1 MTRSFVEHVAR
12 CTWVAVLLV
21 AAVGAGCS
29 SSTTSC
35 PAGQTACNG
44 VCVDLQTDA
53 LHCGTCSTSCIAGA
67 SCNAGLCACPAA
79 QPDTCGIQC
88 VNKQTATAN
97 CGTCGHDCGLGTC
110 QAASCVCS
118 APPVALCPSDPATGT
133 CLDTSTNASNCG
145 ACGNVCIAGEVCT
158 ASACV
163 CASPKQVCGSG
174 TAAVCTNTST
184 DPRNCGACGT
194 ACAAGQTCS
203 GGTCQQTCTAG
214 LTLCSGA
221 CVDLKTDPAHCG
233 ACATSCLLGQ
243 SCSAGTCQATCTTLT
258 CGGTCCQAG
267 KTGNSC
273 CPPGG
278 SGTSCPSLHKNFV
291 GTASEQS
298 YFDCTPSF
306 TYDVVTAE
314 TAARNWAPNGNRITT
329 TLACPIAGGGSL
341 CLVWQK
347 PILATDQGCGVWC
360 YSGPFAGTLSVTQT
374 TACPCPTALGTD
386 WF

>member
-1 MTRSFVEHVAR
+1 
-12 CTWVAVLLV
+12 
-21 AAVGAGCS
+21 
-29 SSTTSC
+29 
-35 PAGQTACNG
+35 
-44 VCVDLQTDA
+44 VCV
-53 LHCGTCSTSCIAGA
+53 
-67 SCNAGLCACPAA
+67 
-79 QPDTCGIQC
+79 
-88 VNKQTATAN
+88 
-97 CGTCGHDCGLGTC
+97 
-110 QAASCVCS
+110 
-118 APPVALCPSDPATGT
+118 
-133 CLDTSTNASNCG
+133 
-145 ACGNVCIAGEVCT
+145 
-158 ASACV
+158 
-163 CASPKQVCGSG
+163 SPKQICGSG
-174 TAAVCTNTST
+174 TAAVCTSTST
-184 DPRNCGACGT
+184 DPRNCGTCGT

-203 GGTCQQTCTAG
+203 GGTCQQTCAAG

-233 ACATSCLLGQ
+233 ACTTSCLLGQ
-243 SCSAGTCQATCTTLT
+243 SCSAGTCQAACTTLT

-273 CPPGG
+273 CPLGG

-306 TYDVVTAE
+306 TYDVGTAE

-329 TLACPIAGGGSL
+329 TLACPTAGGGSL

-347 PILATDQGCGVWC
+347 PILGDQGCGVWC

-374 TACPCPTALGTD
+374 SACPCPTALGTD